1 MTAISEILIS
11 AGIKYV
17 VGQAAKSGSS
27 WFTRNKN
34 KLMVALRNDAILKK
48 YSNNCINNTFSFRT
62 LLHNNKDV
70 YLDEIYYP
78 LTIESI
84 DRRTSYEIADNTIL
98 PEHTPIVIIGIAGQ
112 GKTTILRKL
121 FLEEINDRK
130 RLAFFFYLRQLKNLE
145 NSKIEELIL
154 GHLIENGVCGTIEDV
169 CYLCEKTPLALYFDG
184 FDELNPSQRIDAI
197 KIIKEARR
205 KYHTKIIITSRP
217 DSEIA
222 RESGFQ
228 IFEIN
233 KLNPTQALSLIGAQ
247 AINKEKKEHLTKI
260 FKERKFLSATITTP
274 LLLDLFV
281 ITSGYFKK
289 EPTSVMDFYDE
300 LLHAL
305 IYRHERLKNFS
316 RIRKSELCDK
326 DLEDCFVMFSFVTFF
341 SNESSFSHENVL
353 SHLQKS
359 LNILECKAIVQ
370 DVLDDII
377 TGTNLIN
384 QDGYN
389 NYTFI
394 HRSIQE
400 FFSAKYVHRMRMDS
414 KEKFYKKLPSL
425 TINNLD
431 NFLFMLCGL
440 DSYYFSNLFII
451 NGLKSRDMFDF
462 GKVIPLKKD
471 EFIKCFDYY
480 LICFDANTGRI
491 TNFSIGGPGNI
502 NKLIFLERVD
512 SIIKDQFQD
521 TPHQV
526 IGQYIYTDAVDEV
539 TKIYLSR
546 NIDIADSI
554 KNEYANV
561 EFVKLT
567 SFLDKL
573 PQLNECMDREYYHL
587 LQINDDIEDFITN
600 SYTKKGR
607 EAANIDSIIELI

>member
-1 MTAISEILIS
+1 
-11 AGIKYV
+11 
-17 VGQAAKSGSS
+17 
-27 WFTRNKN
+27 
-34 KLMVALRNDAILKK
+34 
-48 YSNNCINNTFSFRT
+48 
-62 LLHNNKDV
+62 
-70 YLDEIYYP
+70 
-78 LTIESI
+78 
-84 DRRTSYEIADNTIL
+84 
-98 PEHTPIVIIGIAGQ
+98 
-112 GKTTILRKL
+112 
-121 FLEEINDRK
+121 
-130 RLAFFFYLRQLKNLE
+130 
-145 NSKIEELIL
+145 
-154 GHLIENGVCGTIEDV
+154 
-169 CYLCEKTPLALYFDG
+169 
-184 FDELNPSQRIDAI
+184 
-197 KIIKEARR
+197 
-205 KYHTKIIITSRP
+205 
-217 DSEIA
+217 
-222 RESGFQ
+222 
-228 IFEIN
+228 
-233 KLNPTQALSLIGAQ
+233 
-247 AINKEKKEHLTKI
+247 
-260 FKERKFLSATITTP
+260 
-274 LLLDLFV
+274 
-281 ITSGYFKK
+281 
-289 EPTSVMDFYDE
+289 
-300 LLHAL
+300 
-305 IYRHERLKNFS
+305 
-316 RIRKSELCDK
+316 
-326 DLEDCFVMFSFVTFF
+326 MFSFVTFF